1 MAHPNEDITRAAYAA
16 FSSGDL
22 ETLSGS
28 MADDVTWHVP
38 GDSPI
43 AGDYEGKEAVFGFF
57 GKLAELSGGTLNLEV
72 HDILA
77 NDEHAVAL
85 VRGTASRD
93 GRELAQ
99 NAVHVM
105 HVRDGKVAEF
115 WSMQED
121 QAEADAFWS

>member
-1 MAHPNEDITRAAYAA
+1 MAHPNEDIIRQAYAA
-16 FSSGDL
+16 FSSGDMDA
-22 ETLSGS
+22 LSGS

-57 GKLAELSGGTLNLEV
+57 GKLAELSGGTLNLGV

-85 VRGTASRD
+85 VRTTASRE
-93 GRELAQ
+93 GRELDQ

-105 HVRDGKVAEF
+105 HVRDGQVTEF
-115 WSMQED
+115 WSTQDD